1 MKYIP
6 NAHNKDMPIN
16 LNLCGYYVNNTFGGA
31 SMESS
36 CETGLIAGKNIIDKY
51 SLKYNDILPIKHD
64 NTKVLTIYTYP
75 LVLLDSILFYFNL
88 PPVIKFINS
97 FYLLIVYFALV
108 IIITIYILYKL
119 FSNIAYKYNNSRPRK
134 SGRKRRKN

>member
-1 MKYIP
+1 M
-6 NAHNKDMPIN
+6 
-16 LNLCGYYVNNTFGGA
+16 
-31 SMESS
+31 
-36 CETGLIAGKNIIDKY
+36 KY
-51 SLKYNDILPIKHD
+51 SLKYNEILPIKHD
-64 NTKVLTIYTYP
+64 NKKLLPYFIDYTAP